1 LNLLE
6 EVLAEHQDTTSSGED
21 GGVLTNDISSSL
33 LKREFCQ
40 IENRMSATM
49 CRRKVLRSNA
59 LMLVKSV
66 FQTTQCKQQTIIL
79 QDKKGYH

>member
-33 LKREFCQ
+33 LKRVL
-40 IENRMSATM
+40 SD
-49 CRRKVLRSNA
+49 RKPDECHNVQE
-59 LMLVKSV
+59 KSS
-66 FQTTQCKQQTIIL
+66 QK
-79 QDKKGYH
+79 